1 MFLVYGTLIN
11 YIEHFHKDINV
22 SFFKLRPATKA
33 MQFGGDRTMKAQWIV
48 HMPVRA
54 QGRLG
59 RAEAFVV
66 WRLILKAMKIQLN
79 FLEDSM
85 RVDGSQQAS
94 TTATETYTLEHYLEL
109 TGRPPPNLEE
119 EQENETSHPE
129 DDDDDTNTCYR
140 DAPQPTNWSEAS
152 ESLRHLTSFG
162 ITRQTQNAVLGDL
175 C

>member
-22 SFFKLRPATKA
+22 SFFKLRPTTKA

-119 EQENETSHPE
+119 EQENETSHPR
-129 DDDDDTNTCYR
+129 TTMMT
-140 DAPQPTNWSEAS
+140 PTPATETHPN
-152 ESLRHLTSFG
+152 
-162 ITRQTQNAVLGDL
+162 RQTGQKLQSPYAI
-175 C
+175 

>member
-1 MFLVYGTLIN
+1 MN
-11 YIEHFHKDINV
+11 SIEHFHKEIDVFCI
-22 SFFKLRPATKA
+22 KLRPATKA

-59 RAEAFVV
+59 RTEAFVV
-66 WRLILKAMKIQLN
+66 WPIDPQGH
-79 FLEDSM
+79 EDSVELP
-85 RVDGSQQAS
+85 RGQHESRWLFFHAVTQQAS

-152 ESLRHLTSFG
+152 ESLRHWTSFG